1 MMKEINPEIGFQTA
15 FPKLRPELTG
25 KLENIALGA
34 VRKRFS
40 PEFVNRIDAIVTYQ
54 PLDQQSLEAI
64 LDHDI
69 KALQSHVY
77 SRLGDRCFEIEVTP
91 ESRQFLLRKGVS
103 QEYGARELKRTM
115 HRELTQPLA
124 TMVARGDVAPGALAR
139 VSLAETAD
147 KLVISL
153 EAGREVR
160 LGVKPSILIVDDN
173 HDLLL
178 FLAVELKEAG
188 WEMLTAES
196 AIQARELFVALAPNV
211 VLVDYMLGNDDG
223 LQLALEFQRQ
233 QPTAQIIMMTGGG
246 LTEEGLMICEAADVP
261 VLYKPFLA
269 NEVLNLIRGRVSQTR
284 AAVN

>member
-1 MMKEINPEIGFQTA
+1 VI
-15 FPKLRPELTG
+15 
-25 KLENIALGA
+25 LE
-34 VRKRFS
+34 
-40 PEFVNRIDAIVTYQ
+40 
-54 PLDQQSLEAI
+54 
-64 LDHDI
+64 HDI
-69 KALQSHVY
+69 KALQSHVN
-77 SRLGDRCFEIEVTP
+77 SRLGERCFEIEVTP

-124 TMVARGDVAPGALAR
+124 TMVARGDVPPGALVR
-139 VSLAETAD
+139 VSLAETDD
-147 KLVISL
+147 KLEITS
-153 EAGREVR
+153 ESGREIR
-160 LGVKPSILIVDDN
+160 LSSKPSILIVDDN

-196 AIQARELFVALAPNV
+196 ASQARELFAALKPNV

-223 LQLALEFQRQ
+223 LQLGLEFQRQ

-246 LTEEGLMICEAADVP
+246 LTEEGLLICETADVP

-269 NEVLNLIRGRVSQTR
+269 GEVLNLIRGRVFQTR
-284 AAVN
+284 VAVN